1 MIDPRRE
8 LMLLLGWIPVSLL
21 GVSLLSVLAIHLV
34 LPLLSGATILVPLL
48 RLCQY
53 AVPALGMFLLPVYLF
68 PEGRRA
74 RSLLRQPLFPE
85 GWSRRQIIRCL
96 LVCAVGYL
104 LCNMLTDLM
113 TDFALIPAVVEELFF
128 RGMLQPLLIRSLPIP
143 TYASIGIASGI
154 FALMH
159 LSWIGFLGRI
169 ILGFLLGYL
178 AHELRSLRLPILF
191 HLTNNTL
198 ALALIAF
205 DL

>member
-8 LMLLLGWIPVSLL
+8 LILLLGWIPVSLL

-104 LCNMLTDLM
+104 LC
-113 TDFALIPAVVEELFF
+113 
-128 RGMLQPLLIRSLPIP
+128 
-143 TYASIGIASGI
+143 
-154 FALMH
+154 
-159 LSWIGFLGRI
+159 
-169 ILGFLLGYL
+169 
-178 AHELRSLRLPILF
+178 
-191 HLTNNTL
+191 
-198 ALALIAF
+198 
-205 DL
+205 